1 MTKNSIEFGNFFISK
16 NMPCVEIKWYD
27 KEHKKNRI
35 SYLYCFRNYCFQV
48 CGNKEGENDQGSTP
62 VFGLDTFGSIQ
73 QRGKSNLLPKSTTL
87 YIISC
92 VARDALEQFARRRGL
107 QMPKHAIGK
116 YTLGNSKSYDLF
128 LEATYAKYVDH
139 VPSFAKND
147 DWSIFCENEE
157 NEKEAV

>member
-1 MTKNSIEFGNFFISK
+1 MTKNSIEFGNFFISE

-27 KEHKKNRI
+27 KEYKKNRT

-73 QRGKSNLLPKSTTL
+73 QRGKSNLLPKTTTL

-116 YTLGNSKSYDLF
+116 YTFGSNSNYDLF
-128 LEATYAKYVDH
+128 LESTYAKYVDK
-139 VPSFAKND
+139 VTDFKEND
-147 DWSIFCENEE
+147 DWSIFIEDDRKEE
-157 NEKEAV
+157 VV